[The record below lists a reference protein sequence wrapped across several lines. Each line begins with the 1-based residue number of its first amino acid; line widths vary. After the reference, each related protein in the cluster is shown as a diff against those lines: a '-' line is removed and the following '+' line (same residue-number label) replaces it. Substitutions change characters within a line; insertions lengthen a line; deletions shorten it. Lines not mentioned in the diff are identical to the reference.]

1 MNKEVLII
9 KPNVLAVGTKNNLIK
24 KKRVCAYARVSTDE
38 KEQKNSYDSQV
49 NEFTK
54 RINDNPEWDLVKVF
68 ADEGISGTST
78 KNRTQF
84 NEMMEMCRNK
94 EIDLILTKSVSR
106 FARNTVITLS
116 LIQELR
122 TLNVEIFFEKE
133 NIWSSD
139 PKVDFMLT
147 IMSSIAQE
155 EARNVSENVKWNVN
169 KRFRDGV
176 PVVNCNRF
184 LGYTKD
190 RRSGNLIV
198 DPEQAKIVKEI
209 FSLYINQV
217 STKEIIKIMESNGYL
232 TGAGKSKWTQSTIH
246 CILKNEKY
254 VGDLLSQK
262 TVTKDY
268 LTHTRVKNKDLA
280 PMYLITDNHEAIIS
294 REDFQKAKEIRD
306 KRCML
311 KTGFPKD
318 VAKHMNRY
326 PLSGRVLCF
335 KCGRVMQRRHWNH
348 GTKAERV
355 MQQCCGYIE
364 GIKNCDA
371 KAVRNEL
378 LEKCSKKLLTENFL
392 LKVDCNKRVNKI
404 LNKVLPNE
412 TATSSLYELENKKQT
427 LSRELTTLVEMKLKA
442 KHHSEFEVIE
452 NKYNNTSNQLDNIS
466 KEIRIRTRK
475 H

>member
-1 MNKEVLII
+1 MTVY
-9 KPNVLAVGTKNNLIK
+9 KN
-24 KKRVCAYARVSTDE
+24 
-38 KEQKNSYDSQV
+38 
-49 NEFTK
+49 
-54 RINDNPEWDLVKVF
+54 IN
-68 ADEGISGTST
+68 
-78 KNRTQF
+78 
-84 NEMMEMCRNK
+84 
-94 EIDLILTKSVSR
+94 
-106 FARNTVITLS
+106 ITL
-116 LIQELR
+116 
-122 TLNVEIFFEKE
+122 
-133 NIWSSD
+133 
-139 PKVDFMLT
+139 
-147 IMSSIAQE
+147 
-155 EARNVSENVKWNVN
+155 
-169 KRFRDGV
+169 
-176 PVVNCNRF
+176 
-184 LGYTKD
+184 
-190 RRSGNLIV
+190 
-198 DPEQAKIVKEI
+198 
-209 FSLYINQV
+209 
-217 STKEIIKIMESNGYL
+217 
-232 TGAGKSKWTQSTIH
+232 
-246 CILKNEKY
+246 
-254 VGDLLSQK
+254 
-262 TVTKDY
+262 
-268 LTHTRVKNKDLA
+268 HTRVKNKNAA
-280 PMYLITDNHEAIIS
+280 PMYLI
-294 REDFQKAKEIRD
+294 KD

-378 LEKCSKKLLTENFL
+378 LEKCSKKVLTENFL

-466 KEIRIRTRK
+466 KEIQEFEELEQENIKIRERLDKIKDFIDTSTQKVPELDSNVFQNAIFKNSSSR
-475 H
+475 